1 MKLLLENWREYMK
14 EALAIG
20 QCYPYAVEMAQAA
33 SKEEYND
40 LAKFKIVH
48 GRITD
53 KWNGESFLHAWLEK
67 GDMIFDWQTRSTKPE
82 GVPRDVYYDFYQP
95 EPHETYTAE
104 EVLVNCVKAGQAGP
118 WTDKQ

>member
-1 MKLLLENWREYMK
+1 MKLLLESWRGYMN

-20 QCYPYAVEMAQAA
+20 QCYPYAVEMAQGA

-40 LAKFKIVH
+40 LTKFKIVH

-53 KWNGESFLHAWLEK
+53 KWNGESFLHAWLER

-82 GVPRDVYYDFYQP
+82 GVPRDVYYDNYQP
-95 EPHETYTAE
+95 EPHEEYTAE
-104 EVLVNCVKAGQAGP
+104 EILSNCEKTGQAGP